1 MSEHAYDI
9 THLLDLEAVV
19 PARPAPAAPVIRAVP
34 AAKPPVDTLEN
45 ALARELQQAAAAH
58 EALVAEYL
66 RGGDVT
72 LGDATWR

>member
-1 MSEHAYDI
+1 MDPV
-9 THLLDLEAVV
+9 LNPPPAVRKI
-19 PARPAPAAPVIRAVP
+19 A
-34 AAKPPVDTLEN
+34 DTLEK

-72 LGDATWR
+72 LGDTTWR